1 MLNIVLINVPII
13 LMNKINN
20 NIVLIVNIVKNVIVM
35 NMYIML
41 QQYLLINV
49 LHHVYSLKRIIRK
62 YVQQNVK
69 MINHI
74 NK

>member
-20 NIVLIVNIVKNVIVM
+20 SIVLIVNIVKNVIVM